1 MEVIPAIDLLGGRC
15 VRLYQGDFNQVTVYD
30 QDPIRLAQRYQD
42 AGMQRLHVVDLDG
55 ARSGKPANLGLVSK
69 LTSELGL
76 AVQIGG
82 GIRDLRQV
90 RRLLD
95 SGANRVVIGSA
106 AVTNPQTVVSWINEL
121 GAERI
126 IPAFDVKLNAD
137 GDPIVRTHGWAK
149 NSDQILWKL
158 MDFYTETGALDFLC
172 TDIDKD
178 GTLTGPNIELY
189 ASCNDRYPHARF
201 IASGGVSGFDDL
213 IALAETATSAVVTGK
228 ALLDGRLQL
237 EEIKRFL
244 QNG

>member
-149 NSDQILWKL
+149 HSDQILWEL

>member
-149 NSDQILWKL
+149 NSDQILWEL

-189 ASCNDRYPHARF
+189 ASCNDRDPHARF

>member
-30 QDPIRLAQRYQD
+30 QDAIHLAQRYQD

-55 ARSGKPANLGLVSK
+55 ARSGEPANLGLVSK
-69 LTSELGL
+69 MTSELGL

-90 RRLLD
+90 RTLLD
-95 SGANRVVIGSA
+95 SGASRVVIGSA
-106 AVTNPQTVVSWINEL
+106 AVTNPQTVVGWINEL
-121 GAERI
+121 GPERI

-137 GDPIVRTHGWAK
+137 GDPIVQTHGWTK
-149 NSDQILWKL
+149 NSDQILWEL
-158 MDFYTETGALDFLC
+158 MDFYTEAGALDFLC
-172 TDIDKD
+172 TDINKD

-189 ASCNDRYPHARF
+189 ASCTDRYPHARF